1 MLRRPPL
8 FTRTY
13 TPLPSTTLFRSGY
26 SLATG
31 GILCVTR
38 AQRDP
43 RGDMW
48 VDLFASDDGGKT
60 WDFLSRVND
69 FGAPGSLVVKKD
81 GRFVMVYGYRLMP
94 SGMRCRV
101 SEDEGKTWGPELIK
115 IGRASCRERVC
126 QYV

>member
-1 MLRRPPL
+1 
-8 FTRTY
+8 
-13 TPLPSTTLFRSGY
+13 
-26 SLATG
+26 
-31 GILCVTR
+31 
-38 AQRDP
+38 
-43 RGDMW
+43 MW

-101 SEDEGKTWGPELIK
+101 SEDEGKTWGPELIIRDDGGSWDLGYGDAWEMPDRSEEHK
-115 IGRASCRERVC
+115 SALQSLMRISSAVICLTTKHEITNN
-126 QYV
+126 